1 MQVNKFTVP
10 GHSTRREFSVYVV
23 VAKKLND
30 PKYLIY
36 VGKTGDNRKGCNP
49 VISRAGNHFSYNDI
63 HSQLRNKLQPDLPH
77 VYDYKYFYITFDQ
90 YSEVE
95 KERLIRVDV
104 INEMERAVNE
114 AIQNEFRNAPPGTL
128 LNPFKGKGIKA
139 TESLRRK
146 DLRTKPRMVKVD
158 ALVEAVAEYIKNVS
172 ASD

>member
-1 MQVNKFTVP
+1 M
-10 GHSTRREFSVYVV
+10 
-23 VAKKLND
+23 
-30 PKYLIY
+30 
-36 VGKTGDNRKGCNP
+36 
-49 VISRAGNHFSYNDI
+49 
-63 HSQLRNKLQPDLPH
+63 
-77 VYDYKYFYITFDQ
+77 
-90 YSEVE
+90 
-95 KERLIRVDV
+95 IRVDV